1 VKWREVP
8 TAAAVKIGIFA
19 PLLGLVL
26 LVAVTVVSVLWRAA
40 QGDDDDGIKSRPL
53 HVVFPLAALVG
64 AALLAGCNALLALLI
79 DGGDVAHAAA
89 AGVAAGAVAAPLL
102 LAGLLV
108 GFSATPCFALPFA
121 ADVGALLLATQL
133 A

>member
-1 VKWREVP
+1 MKWPEVP

-40 QGDDDDGIKSRPL
+40 QGEDDDGIKSRPL
-53 HVVFPLAALVG
+53 YVVFPLAALVG
-64 AALLAGCNALLALLI
+64 AVLLAGCNALLALLV

-89 AGVAAGAVAAPLL
+89 AGVAAGALAAPLL

-108 GFSATPCFALPFA
+108 GFAATPCFALPFA
-121 ADVGALLLATQL
+121 VDVGALLLAAQL

>member
-1 VKWREVP
+1 MKWREVP
-8 TAAAVKIGIFA
+8 TAAAVKIGILA

-26 LVAVTVVSVLWRAA
+26 LVGVTVVSVPWRAA

-53 HVVFPLAALVG
+53 QVVFPLA
-64 AALLAGCNALLALLI
+64 GCNSLLALLV

-108 GFSATPCFALPFA
+108 GFSATPCFALPIA
-121 ADVGALLLATQL
+121 VDVGALLLAAQL

>member
-1 VKWREVP
+1 MKWREVP

-40 QGDDDDGIKSRPL
+40 QGEDDGIKSRPL
-53 HVVFPLAALVG
+53 YVVFPLAALVG
-64 AALLAGCNALLALLI
+64 AVLLAGCNALLALLV

-121 ADVGALLLATQL
+121 FDVGALLLATQL

>member
-1 VKWREVP
+1 MKWREVP
-8 TAAAVKIGIFA
+8 TAAAVKIGLVA
-19 PLLGLVL
+19 PLVGLVL
-26 LVAVTVVSVLWRAA
+26 LVGVTVVSVLWRAA

-64 AALLAGCNALLALLI
+64 AVLLAGCNSLLALLV

-89 AGVAAGAVAAPLL
+89 AGVAAGAVSAPLL

-121 ADVGALLLATQL
+121 VDVGALLLATQL

>member
-1 VKWREVP
+1 MKWREVP

-19 PLLGLVL
+19 PLLGLML

-64 AALLAGCNALLALLI
+64 AALLAGCNALLALLV

-89 AGVAAGAVAAPLL
+89 AGVAAGAVSAPLL

-108 GFSATPCFALPFA
+108 GFSATLCFALPFV
-121 ADVGALLLATQL
+121 ADVGALLLAVQL

>member
-1 VKWREVP
+1 MKWRAVP
-8 TAAAVKIGIFA
+8 TSAAVKIGIFA

-26 LVAVTVVSVLWRAA
+26 LVGVTVVSVLWRAA

-64 AALLAGCNALLALLI
+64 AALLAGSNALLALLVN
-79 DGGDVAHAAA
+79 GGDVAHAAA

-121 ADVGALLLATQL
+121 VNVGALLLATQL

>member
-1 VKWREVP
+1 MKWREVP

-19 PLLGLVL
+19 PLLGLML

-64 AALLAGCNALLALLI
+64 AALLAGCNALLALLV

-89 AGVAAGAVAAPLL
+89 AGVAAGAVSAPLL

-108 GFSATPCFALPFA
+108 GFSATPCFALPFV
-121 ADVGALLLATQL
+121 ADVGALLLAVQL

>member
-1 VKWREVP
+1 MKWCEVP
-8 TAAAVKIGIFA
+8 TSAVLKIGILA
-19 PLLGLVL
+19 PLVGLVL
-26 LVAVTVVSVLWRAA
+26 LVVVTVVSVLWRAA
-40 QGDDDDGIKSRPL
+40 QGDDDDAIKSRPL

-64 AALLAGCNALLALLI
+64 GGLLAGSNALLALLV

-89 AGVAAGAVAAPLL
+89 AGLAAGAVAAPLL

-108 GFSATPCFALPFA
+108 GFAATPCFALPFA
-121 ADVGALLLATQL
+121 ADVGALLLVAQL